1 MAWTLAG
8 VTIYVDDDDDD
19 GAEPLYGQIQVL
31 EATTTTLHYA
41 GAKSRVRRLR
51 FWIETEGSLNTLRS
65 ATEADAN
72 VALVS
77 DLGAEGN
84 YRIMKLTSRRRH
96 AVNQANPWWECN
108 AELMKR

>member
-1 MAWTLAG
+1 MSWTLNG
-8 VTIYVDDDDDD
+8 VTIHVDDDDDD
-19 GAEPLYGQIQVL
+19 GAEAIYGQIQVL

-51 FWIETEGSLNTLRS
+51 FWIETEANLNNLRS
-65 ATEADAN
+65 ATEADSS

-77 DLGAEGN
+77 DQGAEGD
-84 YRIMKLTSRRRH
+84 YRILKLTSRRRH
-96 AVNQANPWWECN
+96 AVNQPNPWWECT